1 MKPEKKFLYIIKMN
15 ILMLN
20 MCSYNFVLKV
30 FSMNIVDGRKI
41 SSNAVKLDLNSLAH
55 LTVVSGKV

>member
-1 MKPEKKFLYIIKMN
+1 
-15 ILMLN
+15 MLN